1 MPLTLEEIEKEASQ
15 LSVEERGKLAL
26 ALIRSLD
33 ADETQEDPATVAGAW
48 QAEAERRWAEIERGD
63 VQTISGEEAFARLRR
78 TLG

>member
-1 MPLTLEEIEKEASQ
+1 M
-15 LSVEERGKLAL
+15 EERGKLAL

-33 ADETQEDPATVAGAW
+33 ADEAHEDPAAVAQAW

>member
-1 MPLTLEEIEKEASQ
+1 MPLTLQEIEKEASQ
-15 LSVEERGKLAL
+15 LSVKERGELAL

-33 ADETQEDPATVAGAW
+33 AEEALQDPAAVAQAW

-63 VQTISGEEAFARLRR
+63 VQTISGDEAFARLRR